1 MLTYQTLRWSC
12 DTVRKI
18 VMLPLA
24 GLAGGVR
31 DCHGC
36 PTPNVRLVVTGK
48 QLATRNDPDGQF
60 SLRVPGQLDAPVQL
74 RLQTSQNVDRDGHW

>member
-24 GLAGGVR
+24 GGVR

-36 PTPNVRLVVTGK
+36 LAQNVRLVVTGK
-48 QLATRNDPDGQF
+48 QLATRNGPDGQF

-74 RLQTSQNVDRDGHW
+74 RLKTSQNVDRDGHW